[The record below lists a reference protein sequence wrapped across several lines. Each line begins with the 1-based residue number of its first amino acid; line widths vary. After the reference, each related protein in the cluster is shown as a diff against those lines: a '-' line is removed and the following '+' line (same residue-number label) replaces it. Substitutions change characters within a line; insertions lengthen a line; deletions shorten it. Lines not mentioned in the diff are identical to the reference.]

1 MIAAWKFTGSEQIVV
16 DGVVHNCVICDSED
30 GLAISDAFDGTPHV
44 DDPENQCPMCG
55 SMISSSDGIYGR
67 HTDIRFNVPYE
78 VKVGMV
84 LSYSQY
90 VCGSIVAWWVSKK
103 SEPTRMAAVEWPPP
117 LSCMKA
123 RQDWM
128 NEVYY
133 I

>member
-1 MIAAWKFTGSEQIVV
+1 MIAAWKFSSKEKVTV
-16 DGVVHNCVICDSED
+16 DGVVHDCIICDDED
-30 GLAISDAFDGTPHV
+30 GLTIGEAFDGTPHI

-55 SMISSSDGIYGR
+55 SMMCSSDGIYGR
-67 HTDIRFNVPYE
+67 MTDIRFNVPDE
-78 VKVGMV
+78 VKVGME

-90 VCGSIVAWWVSKK
+90 VCGSIVAWWASKR
-103 SEPTRMAAVEWPPP
+103 SEPTRIAAVEWPPP
-117 LSCMKA
+117 LACMKA